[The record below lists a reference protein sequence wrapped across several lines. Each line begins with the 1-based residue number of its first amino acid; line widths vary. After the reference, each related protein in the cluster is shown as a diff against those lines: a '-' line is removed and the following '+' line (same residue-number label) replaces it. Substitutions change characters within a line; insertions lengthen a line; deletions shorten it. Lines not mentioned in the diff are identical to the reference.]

1 MQSPVYPR
9 LSANDQHKVLARILE
24 RCAPADGQRPVI
36 VFDLDG
42 TLMDNRPRTALIL
55 RELGDAWAPTYPAL
69 TAKLR
74 AVTSADLAYLIGDS
88 LVKLNIAERDTAM
101 YGEAEGFWK
110 ARFFTDEYLKHDIAL
125 AGAAKFAHTCYE
137 RGANLVYFTGRDL
150 PKMSLGSF
158 QSLRDLGFP
167 IGVPGT
173 ELVLKPDFDTPDE
186 LYKRTWGPRLGR
198 AGKVVAVFDN
208 EPANCNNLLHIYEG
222 CDSVFIDTQH
232 YPGAPA
238 LDPKVHIL
246 GDFVM
251 A

>member
-1 MQSPVYPR
+1 MQKSPYTR
-9 LSANDQHKVLARILE
+9 LSADQQHDVLTRILAR
-24 RCAPADGQRPVI
+24 CVPQSGVPAVV

-55 RELGDAWAPTYPAL
+55 RELGDAWAPSYPQLAA
-69 TAKLR
+69 TLR
-74 AVTSADLAYLIGDS
+74 HVRSEDLAYLIGDS
-88 LVKLNIAERDTAM
+88 LVKLGIAERGTAL
-101 YGEAEGFWK
+101 YGEGEGFWK
-110 ARFFTDEYLKHDIAL
+110 ARFFTDEYLRHDIEV
-125 AGAAKFAHTCYE
+125 AGAARFAHACYE

-208 EPANCNNLLHIYEG
+208 EPANCNNLLEIYEG

-232 YPGAPA
+232 FPGAPA
-238 LDPKVHIL
+238 LDTRVHVL

>member
-1 MQSPVYPR
+1 MSTPEYQR
-9 LSANDQHKVLARILE
+9 LSAQKQHDVLTRILE
-24 RCAPADGQRPVI
+24 RCAPSAGGPAVV

-55 RELGDAWAPTYPAL
+55 RELGDAWAPTHPELAV
-69 TAKLR
+69 KLR
-74 AVTSADLAYLIGDS
+74 NVRADDLAYLIGDT
-88 LVKLNIAERDTAM
+88 LTKLHIAERGTERF
-101 YGEAEGFWK
+101 GEAEGFWK
-110 ARFFTDEYLKHDIAL
+110 ARFFTDEYLRHDIAL
-125 AGAAKFAHTCYE
+125 LGATHFAHACYE

-167 IGVPGT
+167 IGLPGT

-208 EPANCNNLLHIYEG
+208 EPANCNNLLEIYQG

-232 YPGAPA
+232 FPGAPA
-238 LDPKVHIL
+238 LHPDVHVL
-246 GDFVM
+246 GDFVLS
-251 A
+251 